1 MNSGSGVN
9 EESCANRAWHVN
21 GVSGGDDLNDLGH
34 VSVVSSSMSKESSM
48 DKESEKPCHAAPIV
62 GRFAPSPTGRLHL
75 GNIAAMLLAWLA
87 ARAADGSIVLRIE
100 DIDYERMMADADRW
114 IMDDLTWLGLDWDG
128 EPIWQSQR
136 TELYREAMKK
146 LIEFPVKHM
155 PALGSDRLIYPCFCS
170 RADIRAASAPQRGD
184 GFVIYPGTCRHYSHE
199 DSGRLTPD
207 GELVAD
213 PRPAARPRTAREIRK
228 GIAGELRQHSL
239 RIAVPTS
246 PTCPASVVRFTDVLC
261 GAQKWNLTTDL
272 GDTIVK
278 RADGHYAYQ
287 FVVVYDDLA
296 QGVNQIVRGRDL
308 DRSTA
313 LQIWIRQALL
323 ASNAVDVPRS
333 SSQNGESDMRDQRN
347 PTAQNPQYWHIPLL
361 TDAAGKRLAKRDKD
375 LELATLREKGVKP
388 QAVLGYLAGILGIGD
403 GSDISADDLVKQYRS
418 FHAENLAKTLIQA
431 GMQDRAVNLADLETR
446 FGISL

>member
-1 MNSGSGVN
+1 MSELS
-9 EESCANRAWHVN
+9 EQ
-21 GVSGGDDLNDLGH
+21 
-34 VSVVSSSMSKESSM
+34 VSS
-48 DKESEKPCHAAPIV
+48 PIV

-87 ARAADGSIVLRIE
+87 ARAAGGSIVLRIE
-100 DIDYERMMADADRW
+100 DIDYERMMPDADRW
-114 IMDDLTWLGLDWDG
+114 IMDDLSWLGLDWDG

-136 TELYREAMKK
+136 TELYREAMKQ
-146 LIEFPVKHM
+146 LIEFDVKQL

-184 GFVIYPGTCRHYSHE
+184 GFVIYPGICRHYSHE
-199 DSGRLTPD
+199 SGGRLTPD

-246 PTCPASVVRFTDVLC
+246 STCPECVVRFTDVLC
-261 GAQKWNLTTDL
+261 GAQKWNLTTDV

-313 LQIWIRQALL
+313 VQIWIRRALL
-323 ASNAVDVPRS
+323 ASNAVDVPHS
-333 SSQNGESDMRDQRN
+333 SSQNGESDVRSESERGEGLARVESGVNGESDVREQVN
-347 PTAQNPQYWHIPLL
+347 PTARNPQYWHIPLL

-375 LELATLREKGVKP
+375 LELATLRAKGVKP
-388 QAVLGYLAGILGIGD
+388 EAVLGYIAGILGIGD
-403 GSDISADDLVKQYRS
+403 GQDISADDLVKQYRS
-418 FHAENLAKTLIQA
+418 FQAENLAKALRQA
-431 GMQDRAVNLADLETR
+431 GEQDRTVDPADLEVR
-446 FGISL
+446 FSISL

>member
-1 MNSGSGVN
+1 MSGMS
-9 EESCANRAWHVN
+9 EQA
-21 GVSGGDDLNDLGH
+21 
-34 VSVVSSSMSKESSM
+34 SS
-48 DKESEKPCHAAPIV
+48 PIV

-87 ARAADGSIVLRIE
+87 ARAAGGSIVLRIE
-100 DIDYERMMADADRW
+100 DIDYERMMPDADRW
-114 IMDDLTWLGLDWDG
+114 IMDDLSWLGLDWDG

-136 TELYREAMKK
+136 TELYREAMKQ
-146 LIEFPVKHM
+146 LIEFDVKQL

-184 GFVIYPGTCRHYSHE
+184 GFVIYPGICRHYSHE
-199 DSGRLTPD
+199 SGGRLGPD

-239 RIAVPTS
+239 RIAVTTS
-246 PTCPASVVRFTDVLC
+246 STCPESVVRFTDVLC
-261 GAQKWNLTTDL
+261 GAQKWNLTTDV

-313 LQIWIRQALL
+313 VQIWIRQALL
-323 ASNAVDVPRS
+323 ASKAVDAPRS
-333 SSQNGESDMRDQRN
+333 SSGNDEEVRVASGRSESLARAESGVNDEKAVREQGN

-375 LELATLREKGVKP
+375 LELATLRAKGVKP
-388 QAVLGYLAGILGIGD
+388 EAVLGYLAGILGIGD
-403 GSDISADDLVKQYRS
+403 GQDISADDLVKQYRS
-418 FHAENLAKTLIQA
+418 FHAENLAKALRQA
-431 GMQDRAVNLADLETR
+431 GEQDRTVDPADLEAR
-446 FGISL
+446 FSISL

>member
-1 MNSGSGVN
+1 MNSGSGVSG
-9 EESCANRAWHVN
+9 ESCANRALHVN
-21 GVSGGDDLNDLGH
+21 GVSGGDDLNDPGH
-34 VSVVSSSMSKESSM
+34 VSVVSQESSMSR
-48 DKESEKPCHAAPIV
+48 ESEKPCHAAPII

-155 PALGSDRLIYPCFCS
+155 PSLAGDRLIYPCFCS

-199 DSGRLTPD
+199 SGGSLGTD

-228 GIAGELRQHSL
+228 GLAGELRQHSL

-246 PTCPASVVRFTDVLC
+246 PMCPASVVRFTDVLC

-323 ASNAVDVPRS
+323 ASETADKKGKAQ
-333 SSQNGESDMRDQRN
+333 SQPN
-347 PTAQNPQYWHIPLL
+347 PEQPQYWHIPLL
-361 TDAAGKRLAKRDKD
+361 TDAEGKRLAKRDKD

-403 GSDISADDLVKQYRS
+403 GSDISADDLVKHYRS
-418 FHAENLAKTLIQA
+418 FHAENLAKALIEA
-431 GMQDRAVNLADLETR
+431 GMQDRAVNLSDLEKR

>member
-1 MNSGSGVN
+1 MSGMS
-9 EESCANRAWHVN
+9 EQ
-21 GVSGGDDLNDLGH
+21 
-34 VSVVSSSMSKESSM
+34 VSS
-48 DKESEKPCHAAPIV
+48 PIV

-87 ARAADGSIVLRIE
+87 ARAAGGSIVLRIE
-100 DIDYERMMADADRW
+100 DIDYERMMPDADRW
-114 IMDDLTWLGLDWDG
+114 IMDDLSWLGLNWDG

-136 TELYREAMKK
+136 TELYREAMKQ
-146 LIEFPVKHM
+146 LIEFDVKQL

-184 GFVIYPGTCRHYSHE
+184 GFVIYPGICRHYSHE
-199 DSGRLTPD
+199 SGGRLTPD

-246 PTCPASVVRFTDVLC
+246 STCPESVVRFTDVLC
-261 GAQKWNLTTDL
+261 GAQKWNLTTDV

-313 LQIWIRQALL
+313 VQIWIRQALL
-323 ASNAVDVPRS
+323 SSKAVDVPCS
-333 SSQNGESDMRDQRN
+333 SSENGESDVRSESERGEGLARVESGANGESDVREQAN

-375 LELATLREKGVKP
+375 LELATLRAKGVKP
-388 QAVLGYLAGILGIGD
+388 EAVLGYLAGILGIGD
-403 GSDISADDLVKQYRS
+403 GQDISADDLVKQYRS
-418 FHAENLAKTLIQA
+418 FQAENLAKALRQA
-431 GMQDRAVNLADLETR
+431 GEQDRAVHSADLEAR
-446 FGISL
+446 FSISL

>member
-1 MNSGSGVN
+1 MSGMS
-9 EESCANRAWHVN
+9 EQ
-21 GVSGGDDLNDLGH
+21 
-34 VSVVSSSMSKESSM
+34 VSS
-48 DKESEKPCHAAPIV
+48 PIV

-87 ARAADGSIVLRIE
+87 ARAAGGSIVLRIE
-100 DIDYERMMADADRW
+100 DIDYERMMPDADRW
-114 IMDDLTWLGLDWDG
+114 IMDDLSWLGLDWDG

-136 TELYREAMKK
+136 TELYREAMKQ
-146 LIEFPVKHM
+146 LIEFDVKQL

-184 GFVIYPGTCRHYSHE
+184 GFVIYPGVCRHYSHE
-199 DSGRLTPD
+199 SGGRLGPD

-239 RIAVPTS
+239 RIAVPTLS
-246 PTCPASVVRFTDVLC
+246 TCPESVVRFTDVLC
-261 GAQKWNLTTDL
+261 GAQKWNLTTDV

-296 QGVNQIVRGRDL
+296 QGVNEIVRGRDL

-313 LQIWIRQALL
+313 VQIWIRQALL
-323 ASNAVDVPRS
+323 ASNAVDVPHS
-333 SSQNGESDMRDQRN
+333 SSENGESDVRGESERGEGLARVESGANGESDVREQAN
-347 PTAQNPQYWHIPLL
+347 PTARNPQYWHIPLL

-375 LELATLREKGVKP
+375 LELATLRAKGVKP
-388 QAVLGYLAGILGIGD
+388 EAVLGYIAGILGIGD
-403 GSDISADDLVKQYRS
+403 GQDISADDLVKQYRS
-418 FHAENLAKTLIQA
+418 FQAENLAKALRQA
-431 GMQDRAVNLADLETR
+431 GEQDRTVDPADLEAR
-446 FGISL
+446 FSISL